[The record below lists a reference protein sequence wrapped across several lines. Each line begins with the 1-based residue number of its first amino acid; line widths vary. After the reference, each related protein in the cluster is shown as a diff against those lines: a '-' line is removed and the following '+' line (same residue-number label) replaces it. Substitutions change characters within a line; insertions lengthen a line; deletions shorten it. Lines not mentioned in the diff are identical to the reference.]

1 MNLQLRILLRLALI
15 VHVAAGIWTQLA
27 AAHDVDVSDP
37 KTFSGPLFCPCTNRE
52 LLSFT
57 LLMHYRDAG
66 TSTTVG
72 ALLRAGVRQAARDRG
87 LRVSEYVPVDFFRA
101 SEATRFLE
109 NEIREGTAGII
120 ITLCNDLLLSLLA
133 AANKV
138 GIPIYIIGG
147 PDPELYQGLQNR
159 EPSTGPMQA
168 SIRHIGPNMA
178 QVAATLASRLM
189 SQGITHLECITTEV
203 GELSWHAQCI
213 RLVAA
218 FEAAGR
224 VASAQHLHSGLAFD
238 LANYAL
244 DMATRL
250 ADVPDR
256 EVAVVVADTTLY
268 RMLRSSLVLTAKA
281 GTSVV
286 VYETSPEVLADVRA
300 GASVVALDFEFY
312 AQGYLGLSLA
322 ATEGHTAQMVTS
334 DIATSVTIYGGGDN
348 SSQVTDAIMQREVCR
363 AARYPVCGDPG
374 VVPVTPTGCPCFNR
388 SEVAYKVIGLLP
400 SRHVPFS
407 YTLWQGM
414 ADAQRDL
421 PGSTFKWDIPEQVDF
436 DANIADYMGVAASDT
451 WRGVISLD
459 PMLTDVPPIVGAMRA
474 VPAAGMRLYLA
485 GVHMAGPEGAVLSTF
500 GAQSFVGVNAFTSGA
515 VCTHAA
521 VHAGLWHLVVSNVLP
536 FFSWT
541 WALVRGMMEGFLG
554 VEFPFPPGLW
564 EGDVAGKS
572 DEGNRTGVYELFVAP
587 ETNRTAQAINGL
599 SPRGFVYGLK
609 RHLQTAAPAPDAVAI
624 HVVDEFITPATL
636 AMLDE
641 LARSQPGRPPVQ
653 LVTQKCFHPEMLAL
667 LRRGQVQGEQLL
679 LGCMDEQP
687 YLMTYLSALLAAL
700 EQHTGERVVGE
711 VSTARFLQ
719 ASQLPLHFIRRA
731 ACELAGMQE
740 GYEKGQLGKFYPLCD
755 ARQGCIQGGSPN
767 ATVCSGHG
775 MCVFPTHPA
784 SNETTR
790 GAAGA
795 CECERGYTGEYCE
808 KRESDKAGW
817 LDTHRLGAALVIVL
831 AVIVG
836 VVLLLGIGLPIY
848 FLWFR
853 KGKGHGS
860 DVVEEFLRK
869 RSPPQKGDVI
879 TAVIT
884 DIEGS
889 TELWEWNPDVM
900 KRALAIHHTVLR
912 AFLPKYYGYESDTA
926 GDSFSLVFHDA
937 ADALGWAMEVQ
948 HALLFPTLALAS
960 EELLSS
966 PGGRRTSVSR
976 LNSFSSTRSDL
987 AQSDW
992 PQELLSFSLG
1002 REEPCS
1008 GLETPMYRGLRV
1020 RMGMHIGVAEEC
1032 TSHANGRQ
1040 HYHGE
1045 VMEVAKAI
1053 ADVGVSGGQVL
1064 MSMPAWQSLGQ
1075 PPLFVSCQH
1084 LGLHEVCEKLDPI
1097 HLMQVVSDDLAKRV
1111 PFRPL
1116 KSKQLSPSFFDAPCS
1131 DCYVKGIPPAQP
1143 VVIAF
1148 IYVSH
1153 AKALR
1158 RHFTYQPAISLLV
1171 SLVQQLVPQYEGYE
1185 CEEKDGNFLLA
1196 FASPVMAARMAEA
1209 LQRKAMEL
1217 PWPEQLL
1224 ELEKAAEVTKPA
1236 GEGDKEDVDK
1246 DAVVFRGLR
1255 LQIGLCMGVPVEC
1268 HPHRATGRAA
1278 YYGPIVNRAAR
1289 IAATAAAGQTLCN
1302 DVLYDSIEAFSSDLV
1317 FKELGKFDLKGVREP
1332 MHLFQVSSPALS
1344 ARLFPRVLKLAHQ
1357 ASLLHQLPGRQSED
1371 STCNNNSLHGS
1382 STRMRRT
1389 LSLMAMEP
1397 VEGAPLL
1404 SEENSPCYSNIM
1416 RLAPGGIPGRVT
1428 TVMESHDHHPKL
1440 SFMQTKVEEQVRA
1453 EFAHCSHDDL
1463 LRVIA
1468 RQRVDMQRMQL
1479 QGAAARPGEDTPTMV
1494 FDISACDLYLHAA
1507 SRGPQAKYVG

>member
-1 MNLQLRILLRLALI
+1 MGGAWPATMHMGTRSRARVYWILL
-15 VHVAAGIWTQLA
+15 
-27 AAHDVDVSDP
+27 AAHLVQASWTLNVVIAGHNSTSDP
-37 KTFSGPLFCPCTNRE
+37 APAPLFCPCVNRG
-52 LLSFT
+52 LFSFS
-57 LLMHYRDAG
+57 LLMHYRDAI
-66 TSTTVG
+66 TTVG
-72 ALLRAGVRQAARDRG
+72 AQLRAGVRQAARDRG
-87 LRVSEYVPVDFFRA
+87 VRVNEYIPVDFFRV
-101 SEATRFLE
+101 SEVISFLE
-109 NEIREGTAGII
+109 NEIQGGTAGII
-120 ITLCNDLLLSLLA
+120 TTLSTDQLLPTLA
-133 AANKV
+133 AANEAD
-138 GIPIYIIGG
+138 IPIYFVGA
-147 PDPELYQGLQNR
+147 PEPELYQGFQKR
-159 EPSTGPMQA
+159 EPATGPINA
-168 SIRHIGPNMA
+168 SIRRIGPDMA

-189 SQGITHLECITTEV
+189 SQGITHLECITTEA
-203 GELSWHAQCI
+203 GELSWHAQCD

-224 VASAQHLHSGLAFD
+224 IGLQHLRAGLSFD
-238 LANYAL
+238 LADYAL

-268 RMLRSSLVLTAKA
+268 KTLRSSLALTAKA

-286 VYETSPEVLADVRA
+286 VYETSLEVLADVRA
-300 GASVVALDFEFY
+300 GANAVALDFEYY

-322 ATEGHTAQMVTS
+322 ATERHTGQVVTS
-334 DIATSVTIYGGGDN
+334 DIVTGMTIYGAGANG
-348 SSQVTDAIMQREVCR
+348 SQVTDAIMQREVCR

-374 VVPVTPTGCPCFNR
+374 VVPVTATGCPCFNR
-388 SEVAYKVIGLLP
+388 SEVAYKVIGLIP
-400 SRHVPFS
+400 SRVVLSHA
-407 YTLWQGM
+407 LWQGM

-421 PGSTFKWDIPEQVDF
+421 PGSTYRWDVLDEVDF
-436 DANIADYMGVAASDT
+436 SATIADYLGVAASDI
-451 WRGVISLD
+451 WRGAISLD
-459 PMLTDVPPIVGAMRA
+459 PMFPDVPPIVGAMRA
-474 VPAAGMRLYLA
+474 VPAAGKRLYLST
-485 GVHMAGPEGAVLSTF
+485 GHMAGRQPSDVDALLAFF
-500 GAQSFVGVNAFTSGA
+500 GAGSFVGPNAITSGA
-515 VCTHAA
+515 ACTR
-521 VHAGLWHLVVSNVLP
+521 VEVQAGLRHLVISNVLP

-541 WALVRGMMEGFLG
+541 WAFVRGMMEGFLG
-554 VEFPFPPGLW
+554 GEFPFPPGLW

-587 ETNRTAQAINGL
+587 ETNRTVQAINGISTVDYL
-599 SPRGFVYGLK
+599 GGLE
-609 RHLQTAAPAPDAVAI
+609 RQVRTGVPAADAVALI
-624 HVVDEFITPATL
+624 VYDEFMSPTIL

-653 LVTQKCFHPEMLAL
+653 LVTQRCLHSEMLAL

-687 YLMTYLSALLAAL
+687 YLSTYLPALLAAL

-719 ASQLPLHFIRRA
+719 ASQLPPNFARRA
-731 ACELAGMQE
+731 ACELAGVRE
-740 GYEKGQLGKFYPLCD
+740 GYEKGQWGTYYPLCD
-755 ARQGCIQGGSPN
+755 ARQGCVQGGGPN

-775 MCVFPTHPA
+775 TCVFPTHPA
-784 SNETTR
+784 GNEMTR

-817 LDTHRLGAALVIVL
+817 LDTHPLGSALVIVM

-836 VVLLLGIGLPIY
+836 VVLPLGIGLPVY

-860 DVVEEFLRK
+860 EEFLQK
-869 RSPPQKGDVI
+869 RNPPQKGDVI
-879 TAVIT
+879 TVVIT

-926 GDSFSLVFHDA
+926 GDSFSLIFHDA

-948 HALLFPTLALAS
+948 RALLFPMLALAP
-960 EELLSS
+960 EELLAS
-966 PGGRRTSVSR
+966 PGGRPTSLSHR
-976 LNSFSSTRSDL
+976 SSASQQL
-987 AQSDW
+987 IPLQSDW

-1008 GLETPMYRGLRV
+1008 GQEPPIYRGLRV

-1032 TSHANGRQ
+1032 ASHANGRQ

-1045 VMEVAKAI
+1045 VMDVTKAV

-1075 PPLFVSCQH
+1075 PPLSVSCQH
-1084 LGLHEVCEKLDPI
+1084 LGLHEVCKKLDPI
-1097 HLMQVVSDDLAKRV
+1097 HLMQVVPDDLAKRV

-1131 DCYVKGIPPAQP
+1131 DCYVKGVAPTHPI
-1143 VVIAF
+1143 VIAF
-1148 IYVSH
+1148 IYVGHS
-1153 AKALR
+1153 KSLR
-1158 RHFTYQPAISLLV
+1158 GSPGYQPAVNLLV
-1171 SLVQQLVPQYEGYE
+1171 GLVQELLLQYEGYE

-1209 LQRKAMEL
+1209 LQCKAMGL
-1217 PWPEQLL
+1217 PWPERLL
-1224 ELEKAAEVTKPA
+1224 ELEQASEVTKPA
-1236 GEGDKEDVDK
+1236 GEGAEEDVGNDV
-1246 DAVVFRGLR
+1246 VVFRGLR
-1255 LQIGLCMGVPVEC
+1255 LQIGLCMGVPAEC
-1268 HPHRATGRAA
+1268 NPHRATGRAA

-1302 DVLYDSIEAFSSDLV
+1302 DMLHDSIKASTPDLT

-1332 MHLFQVSSPALS
+1332 MRLFQVSSPALS
-1344 ARLFPRVLKLAHQ
+1344 ARLFPRVLKLAQQLAMFNMTAGHPGSEEG
-1357 ASLLHQLPGRQSED
+1357 SLCSVQSPPHSHQLPSV
-1371 STCNNNSLHGS
+1371 
-1382 STRMRRT
+1382 
-1389 LSLMAMEP
+1389 AMEP
-1397 VEGAPLL
+1397 VEGVPVLGL
-1404 SEENSPCYSNIM
+1404 GDNSPSVSNNHKPG
-1416 RLAPGGIPGRVT
+1416 PGGSRHGR
-1428 TVMESHDHHPKL
+1428 K
-1440 SFMQTKVEEQVRA
+1440 SFSLARMEEQVRA
-1453 EFAHCSHDDL
+1453 EYAESSHEDL
-1463 LRVIA
+1463 LRLVA
-1468 RQRVDMQRMQL
+1468 RLKSEMQVMQVKIL
-1479 QGAAARPGEDTPTMV
+1479 RRDG
-1494 FDISACDLYLHAA
+1494 
-1507 SRGPQAKYVG
+1507 SRKGQEHVM

>member
-1 MNLQLRILLRLALI
+1 M
-15 VHVAAGIWTQLA
+15 
-27 AAHDVDVSDP
+27 AH
-37 KTFSGPLFCPCTNRE
+37 
-52 LLSFT
+52 
-57 LLMHYRDAG
+57 
-66 TSTTVG
+66 
-72 ALLRAGVRQAARDRG
+72 
-87 LRVSEYVPVDFFRA
+87 
-101 SEATRFLE
+101 
-109 NEIREGTAGII
+109 
-120 ITLCNDLLLSLLA
+120 
-133 AANKV
+133 
-138 GIPIYIIGG
+138 
-147 PDPELYQGLQNR
+147 
-159 EPSTGPMQA
+159 
-168 SIRHIGPNMA
+168 
-178 QVAATLASRLM
+178 VAATLASRLM
-189 SQGITHLECITTEV
+189 SQGITHLECITTEA
-203 GELSWHAQCI
+203 GELSWHAQCG

-224 VASAQHLHSGLAFD
+224 IGTRHLRAGLAFD
-238 LANYAL
+238 LADYAL

-268 RMLRSSLVLTAKA
+268 KTLRSSLALTAKA
-281 GTSVV
+281 DTSVV
-286 VYETSPEVLADVRA
+286 VYETSPEVLADVRV
-300 GASVVALDFEFY
+300 GANVVALDFEYY

-322 ATEGHTAQMVTS
+322 ATERHTGQVVTS
-334 DIATSVTIYGGGDN
+334 DIVTGMTIYGAGANG
-348 SSQVTDAIMQREVCR
+348 SQVTDAIMQREVCR

-400 SRHVPFS
+400 SRVPFS
-407 YTLWQGM
+407 YPLWQGM

-421 PGSTFKWDIPEQVDF
+421 PGSTYRWDVLDEVDF
-436 DANIADYMGVAASDT
+436 GANIADYMGVAASNT
-451 WRGVISLD
+451 WRGAISLD
-459 PMLTDVPPIVGAMRA
+459 PLFPDVFPIVEAMRA
-474 VPAAGMRLYLA
+474 VPAAGKRLYLA
-485 GVHMAGPEGAVLSTF
+485 GGHMAGGQPSDVDALLAFF
-500 GAQSFVGVNAFTSGA
+500 GARMYVGPNAVSSGA
-515 VCTHAA
+515 ACTR
-521 VHAGLWHLVVSNVLP
+521 VEVLAGLRHLVISNVLP

-541 WALVRGMMEGFLG
+541 WAFVRGMMEGFLG
-554 VEFPFPPGLW
+554 GEFPFPPGLW

-587 ETNRTAQAINGL
+587 ETNRTAQAINGISTVDYL
-599 SPRGFVYGLK
+599 GGLE
-609 RHLQTAAPAPDAVAI
+609 RQVRTGVPAADAVAL
-624 HVVDEFITPATL
+624 VVYDEFMSPAIL

-653 LVTQKCFHPEMLAL
+653 LVTQKCFHSEMLAL

-687 YLMTYLSALLAAL
+687 YLMTYLPALLAAL

-711 VSTARFLQ
+711 VSTARFLR
-719 ASQLPLHFIRRA
+719 ASHLPPHLTRRA
-731 ACELAGMQE
+731 ACELAGTRE
-740 GYEKGQLGKFYPLCD
+740 GYEKGQWGTYYPLCD
-755 ARQGCIQGGSPN
+755 ARQGCVQGGGPN

-784 SNETTR
+784 GNETTR

-808 KRESDKAGW
+808 TRESDKAGW
-817 LDTHRLGAALVIVL
+817 RETHRLGAALVIAM

-836 VVLLLGIGLPIY
+836 VVLPLGIGLPIY

-860 DVVEEFLRK
+860 DVVEFLRK

-948 HALLFPTLALAS
+948 RALLFPMLALAA

-966 PGGRRTSVSR
+966 PGGRRNSLSR
-976 LNSFSSTRSDL
+976 RNSASQHLDPSQT
-987 AQSDW
+987 DW
-992 PQELLSFSLG
+992 PRELLSFG
-1002 REEPCS
+1002 PGKEERRGAQGP
-1008 GLETPMYRGLRV
+1008 PIYRGLRV

-1032 TSHANGRQ
+1032 TSHVNGRQ

-1045 VMEVAKAI
+1045 VMELTKAI

-1075 PPLFVSCQH
+1075 PPLSVSCQH

-1097 HLMQVVSDDLAKRV
+1097 HLMQVVPDDLAKRA

-1131 DCYVKGIPPAQP
+1131 DCYIQGVAPTLPI
-1143 VVIAF
+1143 VVAF
-1148 IYVSH
+1148 IYVGHS
-1153 AKALR
+1153 KSLR
-1158 RHFTYQPAISLLV
+1158 RCPGYQPAVNLLV
-1171 SLVQQLVPQYEGYE
+1171 GLVQKLLLQYEGYE

-1196 FASPVMAARMAEA
+1196 FASPVMAARMADS
-1209 LQRKAMEL
+1209 LQRKAMGL
-1217 PWPEQLL
+1217 PWPERLL
-1224 ELEKAAEVTKPA
+1224 ELEQASEVTKPA
-1236 GEGDKEDVDK
+1236 GEGDEEDVGK
-1246 DAVVFRGLR
+1246 DVVVFRGLR
-1255 LQIGLCMGVPVEC
+1255 LQIGLCMGVPAEC
-1268 HPHRATGRAA
+1268 NPHRATGRAA

-1302 DVLYDSIEAFSSDLV
+1302 DVLHDSIKASTPDLT

-1344 ARLFPRVLKLAHQ
+1344 ARLFPRVLKLAQQLATFNMSAGYPGSDDGGMGSAQSSARTHR
-1357 ASLLHQLPGRQSED
+1357 LLSI
-1371 STCNNNSLHGS
+1371 
-1382 STRMRRT
+1382 
-1389 LSLMAMEP
+1389 AVEP
-1397 VEGAPLL
+1397 VEGVPLL
-1404 SEENSPCYSNIM
+1404 GSGENSPSSLMSNNQKSGPGAMPGVPM
-1416 RLAPGGIPGRVT
+1416 RSGPHRRI
-1428 TVMESHDHHPKL
+1428 
-1440 SFMQTKVEEQVRA
+1440 SFSKIEEQVRA
-1453 EFAHCSHDDL
+1453 EYAELSHEDL

-1468 RQRVDMQRMQL
+1468 RLKSEMQVIHGNVM
-1479 QGAAARPGEDTPTMV
+1479 
-1494 FDISACDLYLHAA
+1494 
-1507 SRGPQAKYVG
+1507 